1 MTSRAA
7 EASSKLEAESIL
19 SVDVGTSF
27 TRVAL
32 FDVVENRYRLL
43 GVARALTTAE
53 FPVLDVS
60 EGIHQAVEALARIV
74 GRTLSDSRGQLIL
87 PTRPDGS
94 GVGVVALSFSLQAEV
109 RAALVGLLAEYSLKS
124 VRNLARSAPIEVVA
138 EVSLGDR
145 EGEEALLDLLI
156 EAHPDL
162 IVIAGG
168 TEGGASQALLRTLEV
183 VGLSVFLLPGEQRPQ
198 VLFVGNSAVADQV
211 RELLKPVGAVY
222 VGPNV
227 RPRLEAETLDGA
239 RSELNNR
246 VVEILRSKLGGL
258 DEPLAWTGGAFT
270 PGAVGIG
277 TVIRFLGQAFEGK
290 KGVMGVSV
298 GAGSTIICSAFG
310 SSLSLSVRPDLNLGR
325 SASRLLE
332 NSTLEEI
339 AHWLPM
345 EASRDT
351 IRDYLFNKTIY
362 PRSIPSTLEDLWLE
376 QAIARSLIRAAL
388 RGAAATWQ
396 IGRMHLWPGLL
407 PPCEPIVASGG
418 ALTNVP
424 RPGQAAL
431 MLLDALE
438 PPGIT
443 SLILDAHNLLPA
455 LGATARI
462 NPVAVVQVLDSPSFP
477 NLGTV
482 ISPVGHTRPG
492 DTVLRYQMA
501 YEDGRTIRGQIP
513 FGTIEVL
520 PLGPGQAARIALQ
533 PSRHFD
539 LGLGGPGQGGTI
551 RAAGGLVGVI
561 VDARG
566 RPIATFSD
574 PGRQRKAVE
583 EWLMQIGG

>member
-94 GVGVVALSFSLQAEV
+94 GVDVVALSFSLQAEV
-109 RAALVGLLAEYSLKS
+109 RTALVGLLAEYSLKS
-124 VRNLARSAPIEVVA
+124 VRNLARSAPVEVVA

-145 EGEEALLDLLI
+145 EGDEALLDLLI

-227 RPRLEAETLDGA
+227 RPSLDVEALDGA

-246 VVEILRSKLGGL
+246 VVEILRSKLSGL
-258 DEPLAWTGGAFT
+258 EEPLAWTGGVFT

-298 GAGSTIICSAFG
+298 GAGSTILCSAFG

-325 SASRLLE
+325 NASRLLE
-332 NSTLEEI
+332 TSTLEEI

-345 EASRDT
+345 EMRRDA
-351 IRDYLFNKTIY
+351 IRDYLFNKTLY
-362 PRSIPSTLEDLWLE
+362 PRSIPCTPEDLWLE

-388 RGAAATWQ
+388 RGVATTWQ
-396 IGRMHLWPGLL
+396 IDHVAVWPGLL
-407 PPCEPIVASGG
+407 PPCEPIVGSGG
-418 ALTNVP
+418 PLTNVP

-443 SLILDAHNLLPA
+443 TLILDAHNLLPA
-455 LGATARI
+455 LGAMARI
-462 NPVAVVQVLDSPSFP
+462 NPLAVVQVLDSPSFP

-482 ISPVGHTRPG
+482 ISPVGHAHPG
-492 DTVLRYQMA
+492 ETVLRYQMA
-501 YEDGRTIRGQIP
+501 YEDGRRVHGQVP
-513 FGTIEVL
+513 FGAIEVL
-520 PLGPGQAARIALQ
+520 ALGPGQTARIALQ

-551 RAAGGLVGVI
+551 RASGGLVGVI
-561 VDARG
+561 LDVRG
-566 RPIATFSD
+566 RPIVPFPD
-574 PGRQRKAVE
+574 PGRQRRAME